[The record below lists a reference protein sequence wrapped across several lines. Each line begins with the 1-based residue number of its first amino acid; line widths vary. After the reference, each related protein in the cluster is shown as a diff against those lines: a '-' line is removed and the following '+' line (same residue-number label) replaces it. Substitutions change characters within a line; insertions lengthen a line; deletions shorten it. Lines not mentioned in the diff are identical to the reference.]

1 MAGCVLEHIIDH
13 MHMDATKLTA
23 IYGALLSTIAVGW
36 NVYRDFHD
44 QARIKL
50 STTLGHIVK
59 NGDRTNIISH
69 AFAIEKWPDRFKN
82 ASPSLFL
89 TITNIGR
96 RPVIIENWAI
106 HTDRKKTGE
115 DHFIYPL
122 RSLPKA
128 LKEGEYAVEHT
139 DDLSL
144 LADDAKKIFAWDTTG
159 KKWSLSRRELR
170 KLQREVQ
177 SVMVDQ

>member
-96 RPVIIENWAI
+96 RPVI
-106 HTDRKKTGE
+106 
-115 DHFIYPL
+115 
-122 RSLPKA
+122 PKA

-177 SVMVDQ
+177 SVKVDQ